1 MRRTLVVLAAVGAA
15 HLAAQ
20 LLGLTTAAGATQVLL
35 MPVLAAGLWAS
46 TSPPRPRMIRV
57 VLAAL
62 GLSWLGDAIPRFVDG
77 EAGFLGMLGSFLI
90 AQMIYAIAF
99 WPLRHRSVLRRPV
112 AVLPYV
118 AVAGA
123 IIAATAPAADAL
135 VPALVVYAAAIAVM
149 AVLSTGLGRL
159 GGMGGALFV
168 LSDALIALNTFA
180 VLTLPAHGV
189 WVMSTYITAQALLV
203 AAVHREAAVTS
214 RSRRPG
220 SAPPRR

>member
-1 MRRTLVVLAAVGAA
+1 MVGTAAQGSATAKEGWSSRSAFILAAVGAA
-15 HLAAQ
+15 HLVAQ

-135 VPALVVYAAAIAVM
+135 VPALVVYAAAIAEELGSRLSVDE
-149 AVLSTGLGRL
+149 AYDLARVLIRL
-159 GGMGGALFV
+159 Y
-168 LSDALIALNTFA
+168 D
-180 VLTLPAHGV
+180 
-189 WVMSTYITAQALLV
+189 
-203 AAVHREAAVTS
+203 
-214 RSRRPG
+214 
-220 SAPPRR
+220 